1 MSERTRGETV
11 KRLLLLALWSV
22 LLFPLSAADWTVLV
36 YMAAD
41 NNLWQNAVADVNSM
55 ESVSLPANLNLIV
68 QTDMPADS
76 GYPGGQRRKIRPDN
90 SPSITSPLLESLGT
104 IDSGDPQTLASFANW
119 GFQKYPSQRR
129 MLVIWGHGDNWF
141 KADEGKWICP
151 DEGAQSLISVSDGEL
166 KEALSGLPRLDIL
179 LFDACSMQSLEVLAE
194 VGQAADIVIASEE
207 LVPAAGF
214 PYQTIV
220 PLFADG
226 GVEEIAGQIVE
237 EYLESYLPGGIQ
249 NPYGFTNPITCSA
262 VRTSSLGVFFSGFRD
277 FFLSK
282 SQYWPTSMLPIRAK
296 CWEMGTGYN
305 DIDVGELLFR
315 MDEAWDDLL
324 EPGLAPL
331 KDKWKACVVASGSLN
346 ILHDV
351 GSAAIWFP
359 RTQQYYDG
367 LWRRYAKLE
376 FARYRWFQ
384 ILHRVFG
391 PHGKPPS
398 PELVSQGM
406 VLSNLR
412 LELKQPDYPDSLWYI
427 VKPRPWVEGSQ
438 AIFAEPEFGQKT
450 FFVYVPVSGPGW
462 LEIEAVNP
470 WGAISDSLYVAYDY
484 EEPGLEL
491 LVAPN
496 PVRSRSLA
504 SAKWYLPE
512 GSTVMVE
519 LKLFNS
525 RGQKVLSRSFE
536 QTEPGEGI
544 WLLSAEPDFRK
555 LGRGIFILSLKVGKR
570 SCLVK
575 LAIL

>member
-226 GVEEIAGQIVE
+226 GVEEIAGQMEVGDAAVLG
-237 EYLESYLPGGIQ
+237 LEIDDDEL
-249 NPYGFTNPITCSA
+249 SA
-262 VRTSSLGVFFSGFRD
+262 RNLVLTVHDSSLGAGHA
-277 FFLSK
+277 
-282 SQYWPTSMLPIRAK
+282 RA
-296 CWEMGTGYN
+296 GT
-305 DIDVGELLFR
+305 R
-315 MDEAWDDLL
+315 
-324 EPGLAPL
+324 
-331 KDKWKACVVASGSLN
+331 ASN
-346 ILHDV
+346 QV
-351 GSAAIWFP
+351 
-359 RTQQYYDG
+359 T
-367 LWRRYAKLE
+367 
-376 FARYRWFQ
+376 
-384 ILHRVFG
+384 
-391 PHGKPPS
+391 
-398 PELVSQGM
+398 
-406 VLSNLR
+406 
-412 LELKQPDYPDSLWYI
+412 
-427 VKPRPWVEGSQ
+427 
-438 AIFAEPEFGQKT
+438 
-450 FFVYVPVSGPGW
+450 
-462 LEIEAVNP
+462 
-470 WGAISDSLYVAYDY
+470 
-484 EEPGLEL
+484 
-491 LVAPN
+491 
-496 PVRSRSLA
+496 RSLTT
-504 SAKWYLPE
+504 S
-512 GSTVMVE
+512 
-519 LKLFNS
+519 S
-525 RGQKVLSRSFE
+525 RE
-536 QTEPGEGI
+536 T
-544 WLLSAEPDFRK
+544 
-555 LGRGIFILSLKVGKR
+555 SLKI
-570 SCLVK
+570 SCR
-575 LAIL
+575 APG